1 MGVVPPHLQVPG
13 QAAFEVY
20 CVLILS
26 FIFVCMSVF
35 SEPPGS
41 QILYSVTRVWEF
53 SAPLQ
58 VPSPP

>member
-13 QAAFEVY
+13 QAAFEVFWF
-20 CVLILS
+20 LFLS
-26 FIFVCMSVF
+26 FIFVRISVD

-41 QILYSVTRVWEF
+41 QILYSVTSEWEF